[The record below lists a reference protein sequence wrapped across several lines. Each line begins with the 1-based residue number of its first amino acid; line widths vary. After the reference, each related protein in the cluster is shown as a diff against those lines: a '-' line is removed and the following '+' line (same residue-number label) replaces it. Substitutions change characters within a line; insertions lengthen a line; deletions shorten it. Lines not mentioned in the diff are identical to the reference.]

1 MKSKD
6 AVQFNS
12 TVRLHCNIKRQFN
25 LFDLSGH
32 PPDHGLDLLNLLKAL
47 LIACCQIITSNDH
60 EGRED
65 EEYEVFLVSIR
76 KNRFPSCHLLYGHF
90 SCTPDNVV
98 GGSLNKKYM
107 ERPAKIRAYTLL
119 VINFPGS

>member
-1 MKSKD
+1 M
-6 AVQFNS
+6 
-12 TVRLHCNIKRQFN
+12 RLHCNIKRQFN

-47 LIACCQIITSNDH
+47 LIACCRIITTIDYGGSVD
-60 EGRED
+60 
-65 EEYEVFLVSIR
+65 EVFLVSIR

-98 GGSLNKKYM
+98 GGSPNKKYM